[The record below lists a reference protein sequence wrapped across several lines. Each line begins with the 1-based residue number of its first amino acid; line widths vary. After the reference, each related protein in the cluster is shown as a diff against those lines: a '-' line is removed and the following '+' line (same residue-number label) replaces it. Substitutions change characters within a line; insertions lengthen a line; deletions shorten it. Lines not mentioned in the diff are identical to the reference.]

1 MILFLSLSPFLP
13 QPCENLLA
21 IISDALEDLVVAEV
35 LVNPKVN
42 SFPLTGEYVDWC
54 YDITYM
60 QESAREKYHRL
71 CSFAK
76 QDFRAEPCFMLKCTC
91 NDDII

>member
-42 SFPLTGEYVDWC
+42 SFPLTGDYVHWY

-60 QESAREKYHRL
+60 QESAREKYHCV

-76 QDFRAEPCFMLKCTC
+76 QDFRAESCFMLKGTC